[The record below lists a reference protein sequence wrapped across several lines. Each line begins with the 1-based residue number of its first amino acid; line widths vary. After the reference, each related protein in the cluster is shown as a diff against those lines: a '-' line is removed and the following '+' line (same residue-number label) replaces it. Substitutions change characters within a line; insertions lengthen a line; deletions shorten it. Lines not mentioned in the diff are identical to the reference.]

1 MARFGNI
8 TDDDN
13 KIYVLYV
20 GDEPSPRAAYVAANS
35 DQYDAFYDFVYSYCG
50 SPLWDIIEGIN
61 YRRFM
66 DETVAQLTSAEEYSD
81 EDGFYGWDSNIV
93 ELRLPSEEAAAAE
106 QGISIL
112 QVRQKAFDHLSQYA
126 MWSYRTDAM
135 LESRRQEVVNTMLEL
150 AK

>member
-8 TDDDN
+8 EDHDN
-13 KIYVLYV
+13 RIFVLYV

-66 DETVAQLTSAEEYSD
+66 DETVAQLTSKDEYSD
-81 EDGFYGWDSNIV
+81 EDGTFFGWDENIV
-93 ELRLPSEEAAAAE
+93 ELRLPSEEAAATE
-106 QGISIL
+106 QGFSIL
-112 QVRQKAFDHLSQYA
+112 QVRAKAFEHLTQYA
-126 MWSYRTDAM
+126 MWSYRSDVGM
-135 LESRRQEVVNTMLEL
+135 ESKRQGIV
-150 AK
+150 